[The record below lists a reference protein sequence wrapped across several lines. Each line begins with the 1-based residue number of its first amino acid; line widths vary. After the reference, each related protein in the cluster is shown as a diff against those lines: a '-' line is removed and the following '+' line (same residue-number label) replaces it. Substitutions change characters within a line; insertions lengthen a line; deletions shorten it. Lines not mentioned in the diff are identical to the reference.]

1 MPYLKQKN
9 TLPVLP
15 KFHQHCLLLQGLS
28 PNIKGLYL
36 PILSILQMAELAMVA
51 DSVIF
56 YPLYE
61 NIGPNGCKLASEI
74 RLNFELWGQYK
85 AVKVQHLLVTWG
97 GGGANFKIN
106 KK

>member
-1 MPYLKQKN
+1 
-9 TLPVLP
+9 
-15 KFHQHCLLLQGLS
+15 
-28 PNIKGLYL
+28 
-36 PILSILQMAELAMVA
+36 MVA

-97 GGGANFKIN
+97 GGGAN
-106 KK
+106 